1 MTTLREI
8 IEGFEFDKAEYERPM
23 SYGDSEEYYI
33 RCQAKADALEEVIYR
48 LKEFEKEIKD
58 KKNECDGLRGGK

>member
-8 IEGFEFDKAEYERPM
+8 IEGFEFDKAEYEAPM

-33 RCQAKADALEEVIYR
+33 RCQAKADALEQVIYT
-48 LKEFEKEIKD
+48 LKQFEKEL
-58 KKNECDGLRGGK
+58 EHGKEN